1 MIQDEYMEKLHR
13 KLENYFQIEKGIC
26 LLGENI
32 DIHAKFCNI
41 SGRTFLTKYDVIDKC
56 ENYEYCYI
64 KKMDDVTEAGASA
77 FCDFLRRVV
86 NECIRPGAD
95 HMSTFVTGVIVANQV
110 NNDARKTVEKF
121 SCSKAYRFYLNGW
134 CDVRLIC
141 VDLSSN
147 EVITNKAGKKVK
159 KVYQLTP

>member
-1 MIQDEYMEKLHR
+1 MIRNEYMENLQK
-13 KLENYFQIEKGIC
+13 KLERHFQIENAVC
-26 LLGENI
+26 LFGESI
-32 DIHAKFCNI
+32 DICAKFCNI
-41 SGRTFLTKYDVIDKC
+41 SGRTFITKHDVIDKC

-64 KKMDDVTEAGASA
+64 KKMDDVTETEVLA
-77 FCDFLRRVV
+77 FCGFLRRVV
-86 NECIRPGAD
+86 NECIKPGAD
-95 HMSTFVTGVIVANQV
+95 HMSTYVTGVIVANHI
-110 NNDARKTVEKF
+110 NNDARKIAERF

-141 VDLSSN
+141 IDMSSN